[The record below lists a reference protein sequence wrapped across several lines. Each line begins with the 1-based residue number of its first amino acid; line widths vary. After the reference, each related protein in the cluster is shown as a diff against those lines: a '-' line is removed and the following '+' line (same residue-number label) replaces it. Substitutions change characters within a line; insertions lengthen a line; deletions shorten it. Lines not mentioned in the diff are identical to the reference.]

1 MLHSGQ
7 NNQISFINAKTSYFK
22 HSFFSTVIA
31 KWNSLYVNI
40 PYFTSCNIL
49 NSSILTFIRLKSS
62 KIFDMRN
69 TEELKLLKRMHLG
82 LSHLSD
88 QKFRQNFQNCLE
100 SIDTCGQQIE
110 TTTHFLSSLPN
121 IFFEKINC
129 INSNI
134 LLHNEVS
141 ITKDL
146 LFSSDN

>member
-40 PYFTSCNIL
+40 PNFTSCNIL
-49 NSSILTFIRLKSS
+49 NSSILRFIRLKSS
-62 KIFDMRN
+62 QIFDMRN

-110 TTTHFLSSLPN
+110 TTTHFLLHCP
-121 IFFEKINC
+121 IYLLKRLTVLILTFYC
-129 INSNI
+129 IMR
-134 LLHNEVS
+134 
-141 ITKDL
+141 
-146 LFSSDN
+146 FQ